1 MRIILL
7 GPAGSGKG
15 TQGELIERHYGFP
28 RISTGDLLR
37 LEVKKGTELGRMVE
51 GIMKSGQLV
60 ADEVVL
66 ELIKARLQSPD
77 CRSGYVL
84 DGYPRTLNQ
93 ALLLEQLDP
102 GRPETVLEI
111 QISEEAVLKRLAG
124 RLVCSH
130 CGAVYNNTN
139 NTESVT
145 NLLCQVCG
153 GNLTVRSDDRPEV
166 IRERFRIY
174 KETSGPLLEH
184 YSRKQVLFPVDG
196 DRTVEEIFEV
206 IKLILDSRISG
217 QRGESRRQ

>member
-7 GPAGSGKG
+7 GAAGSGKG
-15 TQGELIERHYGFP
+15 TQGQLIERHYGFP

-37 LEVKKGTELGRMVE
+37 LEVQKGTELGKMVE
-51 GIMKSGQLV
+51 EIMKAGQLV
-60 ADEVVL
+60 ADELVL
-66 ELIKARLQSPD
+66 EVVKARLQAQD

-93 ALLLEQLDP
+93 ALLLEQLDRS
-102 GRPETVLEI
+102 RPETVLEI

-124 RLVCSH
+124 RRVCAQ
-130 CGAVYNNTN
+130 CGAVYNNEPG
-139 NTESVT
+139 TE
-145 NLLCQVCG
+145 LQCQACG
-153 GNLTVRSDDRPEV
+153 GKLIIRSDDRPEV

-174 KETSGPLLEH
+174 RETVGPLLAH

-196 DRTVEEIFEV
+196 DRTVEEVFEA

-217 QRGESRRQ
+217 HQEN

>member
-51 GIMKSGQLV
+51 AIMKSGQLV
-60 ADEVVL
+60 ADELVL
-66 ELIKARLQSPD
+66 EVVKARLQSPD

-102 GRPETVLEI
+102 SRPETVLEI
-111 QISEEAVLKRLAG
+111 QISEDAVLKRLAG
-124 RLVCSH
+124 RLVCSQ
-130 CGAVYNNTN
+130 CGAVYNVN
-139 NTESVT
+139 NKESGT
-145 NLLCQVCG
+145 NLQCQVCG
-153 GNLTVRSDDRPEV
+153 GNLAVRSDDRPEV
-166 IRERFRIY
+166 IKERYRIY
-174 KETSGPLLEH
+174 RETSGLLLEH
-184 YSRKQVLFPVDG
+184 YSRKQVLFQVDG
-196 DRTVEEIFEV
+196 DRTVEEVFEA
-206 IKLILDSRISG
+206 IKLVLDSQISG
-217 QRGESRRQ
+217 QRGESSRP

>member
-37 LEVKKGTELGRMVE
+37 LEVQKGTELGRMVE

-60 ADEVVL
+60 ADELVL
-66 ELIKARLQSPD
+66 EVVKARLQAPD

-102 GRPETVLEI
+102 SCPETVLEI
-111 QISEEAVLKRLAG
+111 QISEESVLKRLAG
-124 RLVCSH
+124 RRVCSQ
-130 CGAVYNNTN
+130 CGAVYNIN
-139 NTESVT
+139 N
-145 NLLCQVCG
+145 NGPGIDLKCQVCS
-153 GNLTVRSDDRPEV
+153 GNLSLRPDDRPEV

-174 KETSGPLLEH
+174 RETIGPLLAH

-196 DRTVEEIFEV
+196 DRTVEEVFEA
-206 IKLILDSRISG
+206 IKLIMDSRISG
-217 QRGESRRQ
+217 QRGELKRP

>member
-37 LEVKKGTELGRMVE
+37 LEVKKGTELGRMVD

-66 ELIKARLQSPD
+66 EVIKTRLQSPD

-102 GRPETVLEI
+102 SRPETVLEI
-111 QISEEAVLKRLAG
+111 QISEDAVLKRLAG

-130 CGAVYNNTN
+130 CGAVYNID

-153 GNLTVRSDDRPEV
+153 GKLTVRSDDQPEV

-174 KETSGPLLEH
+174 KETIGQLLEH
-184 YSRKQVLFPVDG
+184 YSKKQVLFPVDG
-196 DRTVEEIFEV
+196 DRTIEEVFEA
-206 IKLILDSRISG
+206 IKLILDSQISG
-217 QRGESRRQ
+217 QRGEPRRS